1 MKSGGDKKRASR
13 MRLLSGEEIAL
24 WRHATADVKPRV
36 KKAPPASSL
45 ESKEKLPAPP
55 AAKSPPAPMAKKVP
69 SPPVAV
75 AQQHQMKLPAPP
87 PLTPLAPLDRRLK
100 RRLSS
105 GRAEVD
111 GVIDLHG
118 MTQAQAHQALIA
130 FVWRAAGSGA
140 KIVLVV
146 TGKGKMQ
153 GPGDLDGGDRGVLRR
168 HAPQWLRDSSLRSI
182 VLSVEEAARPHGG
195 SGALYVRL
203 RRRPPV

>member
-1 MKSGGDKKRASR
+1 MKSGGEKKRAPR
-13 MRLLSGEEIAL
+13 KRLLSWEEIAL
-24 WRHATADVKPRV
+24 WSHATADVKPRA
-36 KKAPPASSL
+36 KKAPPKSSL
-45 ESKEKLPAPP
+45 ESNLEHPAPP

-69 SPPVAV
+69 SPPVV
-75 AQQHQMKLPAPP
+75 AAPQRQAKIPAPP
-87 PLTPLAPLDRRLK
+87 ALTPLAPLDRRLK

-118 MTQAQAHQALIA
+118 MTQAQAHQALNA
-130 FVWRAAGSGA
+130 FLWRAAGSGA

-153 GPGDLDGGDRGVLRR
+153 GSGDFDGGERGVLRR
-168 HAPQWLRDSSLRSI
+168 YAPQWLRDSSLRSI

-203 RRRPPV
+203 RRHPPV